1 MLFIL
6 TVWRRGSPVLL
17 TTNEP
22 ILDIVITL
30 QFVRACFERGE
41 LNADFGVSNRVR
53 ARVRVKVRADTT
65 VTVKQT

>member
-30 QFVRACFERGE
+30 QFVRACFQRGE
-41 LNADFGVSNRVR
+41 LNADFGVSNRFGLGLGLGLR
-53 ARVRVKVRADTT
+53 LG
-65 VTVKQT
+65 QTQQ